1 MSVDLYPALFE
12 SPLFDG
18 IDDDELPL
26 MLKCLQPIKARHEK
40 GGYITI
46 MGEHLR
52 GIGVVVSGKAAV
64 IKENAAGDRVVMTIL
79 EPGDLF
85 GEMAAFAS
93 EPRWPATVQAL
104 EASIVFIISRD
115 RIVGQCAN
123 ACSWHETLIRN
134 MLRIVTEKALVLNQ
148 KVMYLTIKSMRGRIS
163 AFLLDH
169 YNRQSARTRKES
181 ARTKKNSVPINT
193 IGAATKK
200 EGPTILIL
208 PLNRNEMADF
218 LGVSRP
224 SMSRELGRMKEEGLI
239 DFHLST
245 FRILDLDG
253 LKRYASSV

>member
-104 EASIVFIISRD
+104 EASIVLIISRD

-169 YNRQSARTRKES
+169 YNRQRT
-181 ARTKKNSVPINT
+181 AIIT
-193 IGAATKK
+193 
-200 EGPTILIL
+200 L
-208 PLNRNEMADF
+208 PMNRNEMADF

-224 SMSRELGRMKEEGLI
+224 SMSRELSRMKEEGLI

-245 FRILDLDG
+245 FRILDLDD
-253 LKRYASSV
+253 LKRYASSI